1 MTVLSICNGEL
12 SKWNN
17 INLRVIDISGCPA
30 LESLAASWGNPV
42 LQEIWLKKGQAT
54 RVSCN
59 SENVQ
64 ILYK

>member
-1 MTVLSICNGEL
+1 MTVLSIRNEQL
-12 SKWNN
+12 SKWDN

-30 LESLAASWGNPV
+30 LESFAADTGNPV